1 MRGISYCR
9 SVPLRLEGRARSA
22 EAAHCSRWRRE
33 LLAQIGVGR
42 KESEKPA
49 VANLT
54 GECCYF
60 HAAMNPQRT
69 FQELHAMRPSNVTL
83 RALRAVCDCSA
94 HIVYCIV
101 SHRASDRRLLRH
113 CGVAPSARQVSPP
126 VKTAPVW
133 PLPDDCLQN
142 VLFSQPLDPIVFYL
156 DKFFYDLLKL
166 SLPPILF
173 LLSHAARCCCFSLRP
188 TEERCSRF
196 HVSTDCN

>member
-83 RALRAVCDCSA
+83 RALRAVRDCSA
-94 HIVYCIV
+94 HIVLYRITSRVRPKAASPLRCRPF
-101 SHRASDRRLLRH
+101 RASGVTACKNSTRVAPARRLFTERVILATFR
-113 CGVAPSARQVSPP
+113 
-126 VKTAPVW
+126 
-133 PLPDDCLQN
+133 PDRF
-142 VLFSQPLDPIVFYL
+142 LF
-156 DKFFYDLLKL
+156 
-166 SLPPILF
+166 
-173 LLSHAARCCCFSLRP
+173 R
-188 TEERCSRF
+188 
-196 HVSTDCN
+196 